1 MEHSGRD
8 RKFDAE
14 IAAKG
19 MERALFDCKPVL
31 RSVWPDLSDQVRF
44 DLFNLHRPD
53 LASAYRIAIEALESR
68 RTPLPSLRRH

>member
-14 IAAKG
+14 IAVKS

-53 LASAYRIAIEALESR
+53 LASAYRVAIGTLESR
-68 RTPLPSLRRH
+68 RTPLPLLRRH

>member
-14 IAAKG
+14 IAAKSL
-19 MERALFDCKPVL
+19 ERALFDCKPVL

-44 DLFNLHRPD
+44 DLFNIHRPD
-53 LASAYRIAIEALESR
+53 LTSAYRVAVRALESR
-68 RTPLPSLRRH
+68 RAHSPPLRRH